1 MMDEMKSVDN
11 MQDYG
16 SSSVI
21 AEEQPMT
28 AAECFRHEFLQE
40 VKVTSQESG
49 EGSTRAFVD
58 KMVDYLREAEVIFEA
73 EACFFSER
81 VGRSNCRVDGYY
93 YDEADKVMTLFIA
106 DYEGLDDE
114 RRLTSTTAQKRF
126 DMLAS
131 FAKAALGGKL
141 DNRVEKSQPIAD
153 LIDVFHC
160 HKHDIRKYVF
170 ILLTDAK
177 ISLNQTTPKSDEI
190 GSLPTEL
197 EIWDIE
203 RIYKVC
209 ASDKGREPIAVD
221 FCQYTQDGLDCICA
235 NVASIGKY
243 TSYLAVI
250 RGDVLC
256 AIYDQYGA
264 RLLESNVRSF
274 LTTKVAVNKNIRNTI
289 LNAPEMFFAYNNGIS
304 VTARGVEVDATPD
317 GLKLRFARDFQIING
332 GQTTAS
338 LSHARHREGNRVDLS
353 KIFVQMKLTA
363 IDDTVS
369 NEEHDKLVMD
379 ISRSS
384 NSQNKVSDADFFA
397 SHPFHRNFE
406 QLSLQVY
413 APAKLVGACDTQWFY
428 ERARGQYIQAQ
439 ARMSPAKKREFERIH
454 PKKQVIKKTDVSKVH
469 NTWRGNP
476 HIVSK
481 GAQTNFAKFATYIDE
496 EWKRD
501 ETQFNKL
508 YFQKTVALIIMFQC
522 VEREVSMQSWYRGGY
537 RANIVCYTIAL
548 LHHLIVAQYKK
559 LEFDF
564 NVIWKMQSVPEALR
578 CILVDL
584 SRCVF
589 DVLTGGNDHVQNV
602 TQWCKQEAC
611 WSQVNKISY
620 SLPESIKQFLVDKD
634 EAQSA
639 KKSARREQ
647 KIELGINAQMSLMNY
662 KSNYWQSLRE
672 FAKRE
677 RIFMPNDEKYIS
689 LIENA
694 SITRQ
699 PNEVQ
704 CMQLLK
710 LIERAKENGWVEPA
724 SV

>member
-114 RRLTSTTAQKRF
+114 RRLTSMTAQKRF

-177 ISLNQTTPKSDEI
+177 ISLNQTTPKNDEI

-250 RGDVLC
+250 RGDILC

-369 NEEHDKLVMD
+369 NEV
-379 ISRSS
+379 R
-384 NSQNKVSDADFFA
+384 
-397 SHPFHRNFE
+397 
-406 QLSLQVY
+406 
-413 APAKLVGACDTQWFY
+413 
-428 ERARGQYIQAQ
+428 
-439 ARMSPAKKREFERIH
+439 
-454 PKKQVIKKTDVSKVH
+454 
-469 NTWRGNP
+469 
-476 HIVSK
+476 
-481 GAQTNFAKFATYIDE
+481 
-496 EWKRD
+496 
-501 ETQFNKL
+501 
-508 YFQKTVALIIMFQC
+508 
-522 VEREVSMQSWYRGGY
+522 
-537 RANIVCYTIAL
+537 
-548 LHHLIVAQYKK
+548 
-559 LEFDF
+559 
-564 NVIWKMQSVPEALR
+564 
-578 CILVDL
+578 
-584 SRCVF
+584 
-589 DVLTGGNDHVQNV
+589 
-602 TQWCKQEAC
+602 
-611 WSQVNKISY
+611 
-620 SLPESIKQFLVDKD
+620 
-634 EAQSA
+634 
-639 KKSARREQ
+639 
-647 KIELGINAQMSLMNY
+647 
-662 KSNYWQSLRE
+662 
-672 FAKRE
+672 
-677 RIFMPNDEKYIS
+677 
-689 LIENA
+689 
-694 SITRQ
+694 
-699 PNEVQ
+699 
-704 CMQLLK
+704 
-710 LIERAKENGWVEPA
+710 
-724 SV
+724 